1 MTQQIPKPDTYVITA
16 WPDDPTPNEVRA
28 LAAHLAHRLPEAADD
43 HSDKGRELLAELR
56 TALDDMARA
65 KSPAISDAEGVA
77 TRLELLRSTEY
88 ARPLGDRANALV
100 PTGWRLVRTARQA
113 ERGGCRHGGPDACDS
128 ATLRLRVVLYDPWC
142 DEHDPACPR
151 HAAQDALRW
160 DHGRT
165 VEVVLVGPREAC
177 EAAQDHLHGQMSPL
191 PRWTATMPGADA

>member
-1 MTQQIPKPDTYVITA
+1 VTQRKPHPDTYLMTT

-28 LAAHLAHRLPEAADD
+28 LAAHLADRLTQPADH
-43 HSDKGRELLAELR
+43 HSDKGRELLAELHAALQR
-56 TALDDMARA
+56 LTRATALDVTDTEA
-65 KSPAISDAEGVA
+65 VA

-88 ARPLGDRANALV
+88 HRPLGDHANALV

-128 ATLRLRVVLYDPWC
+128 TGLRLRVVLFDPWC
-142 DEHDPACPR
+142 DEHDPACPW

-165 VEVVLVGPREAC
+165 VEVVLVGPRAAC
-177 EAAQDHLHGQMSPL
+177 EAAQAHLHGQMSPL